1 MVTIEISS
9 KLIDRRSFGRKN
21 RQKPKNSPNIQSK
34 IKLEC
39 IKPTN
44 SDENRQKILA
54 HKKITFSFLQLN
66 NTSKTIQKE
75 KKNPIFQMKNLKSK
89 SQTKL
94 DNRNREPHK
103 QQQQP
108 SINYSPKKKIKLTA
122 QNAANQTAI
131 PSLRSIKLY

>member
-54 HKKITFSFLQLN
+54 HKKIIFSFPQLN

-94 DNRNREPHK
+94 DNRNRGPHK